1 MGFKENIKA
10 VQEEIST
17 EEHFL
22 EGMIKGERFFK
33 RNKKYI
39 LGLLVL
45 LVIGGSSYAINDV
58 LHQNNLQVSNEAFQ
72 ELLKDGSNQKAL
84 ETLKQK
90 NQKLYEMFT
99 FEQAIKNGDVEMLKK
114 LSLSKEN
121 LILADLA
128 GYQLSQLDK
137 SALRKSELLSGLVL
151 LEEGYNLLKENKID
165 EARLKFTQIEVNSPF
180 KQIAKNLE
188 HYQGLK

>member
-39 LGLLVL
+39 LGLLVV
-45 LVIGGSSYAINDV
+45 LVIGGSSYAINDI